1 MGGYTWFKNSRLNRL
16 TAWNNNPVTDVPSE
30 VIYLEDME
38 TKKVWSMG
46 LNPVP
51 DDNPYYV
58 TYGFGYAKY
67 THISNGLKQ
76 NVDIFVPMNE
86 NVKVQV
92 LTLENT
98 QVKKKEVKIVYY
110 LKPVLDEDE
119 IKSNGYNKLDYNNK
133 FNTIFIQ
140 NITKPANSNN
150 HRLPIES

>member
-1 MGGYTWFKNSRLNRL
+1 MQNILIL
-16 TAWNNNPVTDVPSE
+16 VMD
-30 VIYLEDME
+30 
-38 TKKVWSMG
+38 
-46 LNPVP
+46 
-51 DDNPYYV
+51 
-58 TYGFGYAKY
+58 
-67 THISNGLKQ
+67 Q

-140 NITKPANSNN
+140 NITKPANSNIMWISSSEN
-150 HRLPIES
+150 ILSYTGSKHSFFGKGNLNAPDAIRKIELDNKNSL